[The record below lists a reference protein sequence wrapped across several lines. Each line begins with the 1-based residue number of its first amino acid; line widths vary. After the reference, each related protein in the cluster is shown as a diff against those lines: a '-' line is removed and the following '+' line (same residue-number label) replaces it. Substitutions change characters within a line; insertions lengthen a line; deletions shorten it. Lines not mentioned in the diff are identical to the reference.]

1 MSTRIEAASS
11 WGFGTQ
17 SGMVLLLCL
26 IFLLALT
33 LLGLTASLDTIL
45 QNKLAS
51 NLQDSERAKQSAL
64 LALSWGE
71 HWLLEH
77 DGPTPEICSGP
88 CDGIY
93 IHAPGDLPSKP
104 EFESYSW
111 WLEHGYEA
119 GINPLN
125 GDRIATLSSDSIN
138 RPVWIIEAVQSIPPA
153 ENGTPDTQVW
163 YRLLARGSGRTKTAV
178 SVIESTVVRFWPA
191 LENTG
196 LSDNPVPEPC
206 PDTEPP
212 AACGR
217 FSWRELR

>member
-1 MSTRIEAASS
+1 MSTQVEAVSS
-11 WGFGTQ
+11 CDFGTQ

-51 NLQDSERAKQSAL
+51 NLQDTERAKQSAL
-64 LALSWGE
+64 LTLSWAE

-77 DGPTPEICSGP
+77 DGPTPETCSAP
-88 CDGIY
+88 CDGLY
-93 IHAPGDLPSKP
+93 VHAAGDLPTNP
-104 EFESYSW
+104 ESEHYSW

-163 YRLLARGSGRTKTAV
+163 YRLLARGSGRTETAV

-196 LSDNPVPEPC
+196 LSDNRAPGPC
-206 PDTEPP
+206 PETEPP
-212 AACGR
+212 VACGR
-217 FSWRELR
+217 FAWRELR